1 MSAPVSRE
9 KEPETGTR
17 DKPRQAPVPRIST
30 REIRLEESW
39 CCFSLSGSENHCRPG
54 SGGPFPVGLARIF
67 SGWQRTSHVVVVV
80 AVVVS
85 SPGLALPPGPGY
97 ARWQVTRFP
106 RPGRS
111 LLTAG
116 AGPGRAHQPGQLPLP
131 PLPSC
136 SRTDPR
142 VPVRVFVPAHWHPP
156 LVRMLNT
163 VSTY

>member
-67 SGWQRTSHVVVVV
+67 SGWQRTSHLVVVV

-111 LLTAG
+111 LLTPG
-116 AGPGRAHQPGQLPLP
+116 AGPGRAA
-131 PLPSC
+131 
-136 SRTDPR
+136 RTSLGSSLSLRCPR
-142 VPVRVFVPAHWHPP
+142 VPELIP
-156 LVRMLNT
+156 
-163 VSTY
+163 VSPCVCLYLRTGIRR